1 MKRGENNMDKS
12 WYCPNC
18 DEFTETKVIEKE
30 QTLSVKGKKITLT
43 VPVRVCAHCGEEIID
58 EELDGNTL
66 QQFYEAY
73 KESEQLLTSEE
84 IRNIRS
90 RYQLSQ
96 AAFSKLLGFGEKTIT
111 RYENGAIQD
120 ECHDN
125 LIRLMQNI
133 DAFEDIWSVRKDV
146 LSESENMGIEQLMRT
161 FRIKTIYSSKSKY
174 TTRGKPCV
182 YRNGG
187 DERYVG

>member
-96 AAFSKLLGFGEKTIT
+96 VAFSKLLGFGEKTIT

-146 LSESENMGIEQLMRT
+146 LSESENMRIEQLMRT

-174 TTRGKPCV
+174 TT
-182 YRNGG
+182 N
-187 DERYVG
+187 

>member
-66 QQFYEAY
+66 NNF
-73 KESEQLLTSEE
+73 
-84 IRNIRS
+84 
-90 RYQLSQ
+90 
-96 AAFSKLLGFGEKTIT
+96 
-111 RYENGAIQD
+111 
-120 ECHDN
+120 
-125 LIRLMQNI
+125 
-133 DAFEDIWSVRKDV
+133 
-146 LSESENMGIEQLMRT
+146 MR
-161 FRIKTIYSSKSKY
+161 RIKNRSSYLLRK
-174 TTRGKPCV
+174 
-182 YRNGG
+182 
-187 DERYVG
+187 RYVIFGQDINFHKLHSQSCSDLGKKR

>member
-1 MKRGENNMDKS
+1 MDKS

-90 RYQLSQ
+90 
-96 AAFSKLLGFGEKTIT
+96 KT
-111 RYENGAIQD
+111 
-120 ECHDN
+120 
-125 LIRLMQNI
+125 
-133 DAFEDIWSVRKDV
+133 
-146 LSESENMGIEQLMRT
+146 
-161 FRIKTIYSSKSKY
+161 
-174 TTRGKPCV
+174 
-182 YRNGG
+182 
-187 DERYVG
+187 